1 MDETNQ
7 SGEELHQGDKS
18 TGFGRWGAGML
29 LLAAL
34 LVAGVFVWRTM
45 ENGGFGSDDSAA
57 AEIAEPGIA
66 ELLKAAE
73 ETPDDVDGWLAV
85 GFAYFERLEYAEAA
99 KYYTKATEVDP
110 KSAIAWS
117 ALGEAL
123 AMQNERDPMPS
134 QALEAFQTAIDLDP
148 TDPRSRYFLAVSKD
162 LSGDHQGAIDDWV
175 ALLEDTPPGAPW
187 DEDVR
192 RTIEQVGKI
201 NNIPTEEPIKTALA
215 GRSPVT
221 SEPELTAGDAIPG
234 PTQEQIAA
242 ASAIS
247 PSDQQDMAA
256 GMVDSLEGKLK
267 ANPKNIDGWVMLM
280 RSRMVQGMPDKAS
293 AALRDAIAA
302 NPAQV
307 ERLKTEA
314 EVLGVE

>member
-1 MDETNQ
+1 LPAM
-7 SGEELHQGDKS
+7 K
-18 TGFGRWGAGML
+18 
-29 LLAAL
+29 
-34 LVAGVFVWRTM
+34 
-45 ENGGFGSDDSAA
+45 
-57 AEIAEPGIA
+57 
-66 ELLKAAE
+66 
-73 ETPDDVDGWLAV
+73 
-85 GFAYFERLEYAEAA
+85 AA
-99 KYYTKATEVDP
+99 KYYTRATEADP

-123 AMQNERDPMPS
+123 VMQDERDPMPS
-134 QALEAFQTAIDLDP
+134 DALDAFKKAIDLDP

-162 LSGDHQGAIDDWV
+162 LSGDHQGAIDDWL

-187 DEDVR
+187 DEDVT

-201 NNIPTEEPIKTALA
+201 NNIPTEKRIETALA

-221 SEPELTAGDAIPG
+221 TAPDLTAGDAIPG

-267 ANPKNIDGWVMLM
+267 ANPKNVDGWVMLM

-307 ERLKTEA
+307 DRLKTEA
-314 EVLGVE
+314 EILGVQ